1 MENTYFVVQCNPKND
16 TYNYA
21 FFKIKCKNDSK
32 MAIKY
37 KIRLRDLK
45 VEYLKE
51 YISPIFNFLKPKKKI
66 TNISE
71 LKNFIQRKSAWV
83 SQETLYGYLKTRMGA
98 KYILMFEDEIFL
110 GSINKAKW
118 NIFAVALQ
126 DLTFYCLSYL
136 KNNSNFDETLSAK
149 NIHEEI
155 LDEEIKNE
163 MPNNIIESSKK
174 QFNERLEKIDWQK
187 YYLNL
192 PFNESA
198 LALYEWSPIAEELKS
213 LDRKIVLNSMI
224 LKWDNVK
231 KEFINLINF

>member
-1 MENTYFVVQCNPKND
+1 MQYEW
-16 TYNYA
+16 A
-21 FFKIKCKNDSK
+21 FSHIMVKIFTL

-37 KIRLRDLK
+37 KVRLRDLK
-45 VEYLKE
+45 LEYLKE
-51 YISPIFNFLKPKKKI
+51 YIAPLFNFLKPKKKI

-71 LKNFIQRKSAWV
+71 LKDFIQRKSAWV

-136 KNNSNFDETLSAK
+136 KNNSNFDQTLGAK
-149 NIHEEI
+149 NIYEEI
-155 LDEEIKNE
+155 LNEEIKNE
-163 MPNNIIESSKK
+163 MPNDIIESSKK
-174 QFNERLEKIDWQK
+174 KFNERLEKIDWQK

-198 LALYEWSPIAEELKS
+198 LALYEWSPVAEELKS
-213 LDRKIVLNSMI
+213 LDKKIVLNSMI
-224 LKWDNVK
+224 LKWDNIK
-231 KEFINLINF
+231 KEFIKLINF

>member
-1 MENTYFVVQCNPKND
+1 MQYEW
-16 TYNYA
+16 A
-21 FFKIKCKNDSK
+21 FSHIMVKIFTL

-37 KIRLRDLK
+37 KVRLRDLK
-45 VEYLKE
+45 LEYLKE
-51 YISPIFNFLKPKKKI
+51 YIAPLFNFLKPKKKI

-71 LKNFIQRKSAWV
+71 LKDFIQRKSAWV

-98 KYILMFEDEIFL
+98 KYILMFDDEIFL

-136 KNNSNFDETLSAK
+136 KSNSNFDQTLGAK
-149 NIHEEI
+149 NIYEEI
-155 LDEEIKNE
+155 LNEEIKNE
-163 MPNNIIESSKK
+163 MPNDIIESSKK
-174 QFNERLEKIDWQK
+174 KFNERLEKVDWQK
-187 YYLNL
+187 YYSGL

-198 LALYEWSPIAEELKS
+198 LALYEWSPVAEELKT
-213 LDRKIVLNSMI
+213 LDKKIVLNSMI

-231 KEFINLINF
+231 KEFKEIINF

>member
-1 MENTYFVVQCNPKND
+1 
-16 TYNYA
+16 
-21 FFKIKCKNDSK
+21 

-37 KIRLRDLK
+37 KVKLRDLK
-45 VEYLKE
+45 LEHLKE
-51 YISPIFNFLKPKKKI
+51 YIFPMFNFLKPKKKI

-71 LKNFIQRKSAWV
+71 LKDFIQRKSAWV

-98 KYILMFEDEIFL
+98 KYVLMFDDEIFL

-136 KNNSNFDETLSAK
+136 KNKSNIDYTLKA
-149 NIHEEI
+149 NDIYIEI
-155 LDEEIKNE
+155 LNEEKNNQ
-163 MPNNIIESSKK
+163 MPSDLIESSIKK
-174 QFNERLEKIDWQK
+174 FDERIEKIDWHK

-192 PFNESA
+192 PFNQSA
-198 LALYEWSPIAEELKS
+198 LALYEWSPIADELKT
-213 LDRKIVLNSMI
+213 LDKKIVLNSMI

-231 KEFINLINF
+231 KEFSTLINF

>member
-1 MENTYFVVQCNPKND
+1 
-16 TYNYA
+16 
-21 FFKIKCKNDSK
+21 

-51 YISPIFNFLKPKKKI
+51 YIAPIFNFLKPKKKI

-71 LKNFIQRKSAWV
+71 LKFFIQRKSACV
-83 SQETLYGYLKTRMGA
+83 AQETLYGYLKTRMGA

-136 KNNSNFDETLSAK
+136 KNNSNFDHTSKA
-149 NIHEEI
+149 NDIYEEI
-155 LDEEIKNE
+155 LNEEVKNK
-163 MPNNIIESSKK
+163 MPNDIIEISKK
-174 QFNERLEKIDWQK
+174 KFNERLEKIEWNN
-187 YYLNL
+187 YYNSL

-198 LALYEWSPIAEELKS
+198 LALYEWSPIADELKT
-213 LDRKIVLNSMI
+213 LDKKIVLNSMI

-231 KEFINLINF
+231 KEFPTLLNF